1 MTDNGTVIELAGVGT
16 RLGGKV
22 VHEGID
28 LTVERGEILALV
40 GGSGSGKT
48 TLLREIIGLQ
58 RPTAGTITVLGHD
71 LAAASAAEWS
81 ELRRRWGVL
90 FQGGAL
96 FTNLTLFENVALP
109 LQELRALEP
118 ALIEELVLQKIAAV
132 GLTVDDAGKLPAELS
147 GGMVKRT
154 GLARAIALEP
164 ELLLLDEP
172 TSGLDPVASDSFVR
186 LVEALRRQLDLT
198 VLLITHDLDT
208 LRDLCDR
215 VAVLADRTLV
225 AVGPVEEVARVDHP
239 FVQEFFGGRRG
250 SRVLG
255 GSAERRVL

>member
-1 MTDNGTVIELAGVGT
+1 MTTNGAVIELSGVGT

-28 LTVERGEILALV
+28 LRVERGEVLALV

-58 RPTAGTITVLGHD
+58 RPTEGSITVLGQD
-71 LAAASAAEWS
+71 LSEARAADWA

-96 FTNLTLFENVALP
+96 FTNMTVFENVALP
-109 LQELRALEP
+109 LQELRALDG
-118 ALIEELVLQKIAAV
+118 AMIEELVLQKITAV
-132 GLTVDDAGKLPAELS
+132 GLAVDDAGKLPAELS
-147 GGMVKRT
+147 GGMVKRA
-154 GLARAIALEP
+154 GLARALALEP

-186 LVEALRRQLDLT
+186 LVDTLRRQLDLT

-208 LRDLCDR
+208 LADLCDR

-225 AVGPVEEVARVDHP
+225 AVGPVSEVSRADHR

-250 SRVLG
+250 ARTLAG
-255 GSAERRVL
+255 R